1 MMFEVAT
8 PEQLLN
14 TMIKLRLK
22 EDELERLTKEYK
34 EELETL
40 KYKSKYK
47 LEKLTKEYEM
57 KLYNFECEN
66 YYFNETKS
74 DQIVE
79 KIKNFSPE
87 DSNLDILVDPLALK
101 CQDLYSTTGL
111 IEEAGFFRG
120 GPYPDMYDKIEDA
133 NGRVIKITTPEHDV
147 VIGMIKYLSYLL
159 SKCYE
164 NENGGKKN
172 PIGLAKKWGG
182 KFSKSRGNCFP
193 LDPVY
198 LKCVEEFMYAKR
210 REEGLE
216 YTNYQILC
224 NPTILVKYREDKE
237 NKLNDKNTNR
247 IEKYLNKKQFI
258 YKKINKLNPILVSL
272 EQRQELQNEFLSY
285 VEKCRIEKPKNVEMN
300 VFFKNF
306 KSKIDKLK

>member
-1 MMFEVAT
+1 MFEVAT

-74 DQIVE
+74 DEIVE
-79 KIKNFSPE
+79 NIKNFSPE

-111 IEEAGFFRG
+111 IEEAGFFKG
-120 GPYPDMYDKIEDA
+120 GPYPDMYDTIKDPD
-133 NGRVIKITTPEHDV
+133 GRFIKITTPEHDV

-210 REEGLE
+210 KEKGLE